1 MSNTNNTIE
10 ILTRGFQGV
19 RGPTGIP
26 GITGE
31 QGIQGPTGII
41 GPTGVSGIT
50 GDAGVPGVP
59 GITGDAGV
67 PGVPGPTGDAGPT
80 GPSGE
85 YPNYVGEYNNGN
97 SYNIG
102 QIVSIPVGSPYGN
115 AGQLFIRIAGPNP
128 GYPPSDTS
136 YWQLYTN
143 GLVVAGLPTYLP
155 LKCFTQS
162 SDYTVNFEYFNY
174 DAYGSSIAIART
186 PQVDAYMNYAV
197 TAAVAQLWTF
207 KSFDSAFSDITV
219 QLGVPSLNVE
229 VASPNK
235 PIWTLSYIS
244 TPAFGINGTEYGIFL
259 TKTGAL

>member
-26 GITGE
+26 GITGV
-31 QGIQGPTGII
+31 QGIQGPIGII
-41 GPTGVSGIT
+41 GPTGIPGIT
-50 GDAGVPGVP
+50 GDAGVP
-59 GITGDAGV
+59 GV

-174 DAYGSSIAIART
+174 DAYGASIAIART

-197 TAAVAQLWTF
+197 TAGVAQLWTF

-244 TPAFGINGTEYGIFL
+244 TPPFGTNGTEYGVFL
-259 TKTGAL
+259 SKTGAL

>member
-10 ILTRGFQGV
+10 ILTRGIQGV
-19 RGPTGIP
+19 RGVTGPI
-26 GITGE
+26 GLV
-31 QGIQGPTGII
+31 GPTG
-41 GPTGVSGIT
+41 
-50 GDAGVPGVP
+50 AQGVPGVTGHKGDLGAP
-59 GITGDAGV
+59 GI
-67 PGVPGPTGDAGPT
+67 PGPTGPN
-80 GPSGE
+80 GE

-128 GYPPSDTS
+128 GYPPSNTS

-155 LKCFTQS
+155 LKCFTQP

-174 DAYGSSIAIART
+174 DAYGASIAIART

-197 TAAVAQLWTF
+197 TAGVDQLWTF

-219 QLGVPSLNVE
+219 QLGVPFLNVE

-244 TPAFGINGTEYGIFL
+244 TPAFGTNGTEYGVFL
-259 TKTGAL
+259 SKTGAL

>member
-10 ILTRGFQGV
+10 ILTRGIQGV
-19 RGPTGIP
+19 RGVTGPIGLVGPTGVQGVTGIP
-26 GITGE
+26 G
-31 QGIQGPTGII
+31 PTGAQGFI
-41 GPTGVSGIT
+41 GVT
-50 GDAGVPGVP
+50 GDKGDEGVAG
-59 GITGDAGV
+59 I
-67 PGVPGPTGDAGPT
+67 PGPTGAQGILGPT

-174 DAYGSSIAIART
+174 DAYGASIAIART

-197 TAAVAQLWTF
+197 TAGVAQFWTF

-244 TPAFGINGTEYGIFL
+244 TPPFGTNGTEYGVFL
-259 TKTGAL
+259 SKTGAL